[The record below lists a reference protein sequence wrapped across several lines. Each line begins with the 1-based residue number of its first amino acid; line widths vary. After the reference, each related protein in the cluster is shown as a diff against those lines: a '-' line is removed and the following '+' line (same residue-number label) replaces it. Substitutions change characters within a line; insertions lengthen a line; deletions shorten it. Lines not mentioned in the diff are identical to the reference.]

1 MENETTILIVDD
13 IPGNVDVLRKTLEV
27 EGYSIS
33 MAPSGEVALKIAP
46 KIKPDLILMDVMM
59 PGMDGFETCRKLKE
73 DTVFENTPI
82 IFVTGKA
89 ETEDVVDAFK
99 SGGAD
104 YITKPFRDEEVLARV
119 GTHLKLIQ
127 TIKTNECLVTDLKRA
142 VLNLESAQQ
151 ESLAKSQFL
160 GRMSHEL
167 HTPLNAII
175 GFSELLS
182 MSERDPLNEEQRE
195 SVDEI
200 KKAGKH
206 LLNLVDQVLEINKI
220 DSGELKC
227 VSQKVSLDA
236 IISEAITSMSDLA
249 EGECVSFDNLIDKNR
264 DIFVNGD
271 PGKIKQVFLNVLD
284 NAIKYNKEGG
294 EVVLSLTEGDP
305 EKVCVAIRDTGGGI
319 PQDKHEKIFDPLYR
333 LENHVKNCI
342 DGVGV
347 GLTVVKKF
355 MTIMRGRVYVES
367 KLGGG
372 TCFTLEFEK
381 WAGKDSV

>member
-182 MSERDPLNEEQRE
+182 MRERDPLNEEQSE

-333 LENHVKNCI
+333 LMNHVKNCI

-367 KLGGG
+367 KLGIE
-372 TCFTLEFEK
+372 TCFTLEFERWNDK
-381 WAGKDSV
+381 ERI

>member
-1 MENETTILIVDD
+1 VENETTILIVDD

-182 MSERDPLNEEQRE
+182 MRERDPLNEEQSE

-206 LLNLVDQVLEINKI
+206 LLNLIDQVLEINKI

-271 PGKIKQVFLNVLD
+271 PGKTKQVFLNVLD

-347 GLTVVKKF
+347 GLTVVKKYV
-355 MTIMRGRVYVES
+355 TIMNGRVYVES
-367 KLGGG
+367 KLGIE
-372 TCFTLEFEK
+372 TCFTLEFERWNDK
-381 WAGKDSV
+381 ERI

>member
-1 MENETTILIVDD
+1 VENETTILIVDD

-182 MSERDPLNEEQRE
+182 MRERDPLNEEQSE

-206 LLNLVDQVLEINKI
+206 LLNLVDQVLEINNI

-333 LENHVKNCI
+333 LENHVKKLYRWCWV
-342 DGVGV
+342 DRCQKLYDDYAWP
-347 GLTVVKKF
+347 GLCGEQT
-355 MTIMRGRVYVES
+355 RGRNLFY
-367 KLGGG
+367 
-372 TCFTLEFEK
+372 
-381 WAGKDSV
+381 AGI

>member
-182 MSERDPLNEEQRE
+182 MRERDPLNEEQSE

-333 LENHVKNCI
+333 LENHVKKLYRWCWCWV
-342 DGVGV
+342 DRCQKVYDDYAWP
-347 GLTVVKKF
+347 GLCGEQT
-355 MTIMRGRVYVES
+355 RGWNLFY
-367 KLGGG
+367 
-372 TCFTLEFEK
+372 
-381 WAGKDSV
+381 AGI

>member
-182 MSERDPLNEEQRE
+182 MRERDPLNEEQSE

-305 EKVCVAIRDTGGGI
+305 EKVCVAIRDIGGGI

-333 LENHVKNCI
+333 LENHVK
-342 DGVGV
+342 
-347 GLTVVKKF
+347 TV
-355 MTIMRGRVYVES
+355 
-367 KLGGG
+367 
-372 TCFTLEFEK
+372 
-381 WAGKDSV
+381 